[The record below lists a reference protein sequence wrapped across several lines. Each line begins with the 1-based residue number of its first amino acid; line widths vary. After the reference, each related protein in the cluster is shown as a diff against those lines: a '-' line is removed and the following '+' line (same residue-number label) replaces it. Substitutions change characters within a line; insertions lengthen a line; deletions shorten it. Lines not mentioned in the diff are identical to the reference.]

1 MALDI
6 CKAFDRVWNADLLQ
20 KLVSYA
26 NSDQIFGFIFSLLS
40 NRWLLM
46 VLDGKSAH
54 KYPVNGGIYADA
66 TVYSKCDQAY
76 DLWQHLEFASEI
88 ESDLRDTADWARKW
102 LVDFNTG
109 KTQIVSFDRFINT
122 GAYDVKMDE
131 SVLEE
136 KSFFKML
143 GLTFFSKFDW
153 GSYIISVAKTASKK
167 IGVTICSMKFLS
179 PEVALYFY

>member
-1 MALDI
+1 MARDI

-46 VLDGKSAH
+46 VLDGKSSQ
-54 KYPVNGGIYADA
+54 KYPVNGAIYADA

-88 ESDLRDTADWARKW
+88 ESDRETL
-102 LVDFNTG
+102 LTG
-109 KTQIVSFDRFINT
+109 PGNGLLI
-122 GAYDVKMDE
+122 
-131 SVLEE
+131 SVLEKL
-136 KSFFKML
+136 KSFRL
-143 GLTFFSKFDW
+143 
-153 GSYIISVAKTASKK
+153 
-167 IGVTICSMKFLS
+167 IGVLTLVLMM
-179 PEVALYFY
+179 

>member
-1 MALDI
+1 MARDI

-46 VLDGKSAH
+46 VLDGKSSH
-54 KYPVNGGIYADA
+54 KYPVNGAIYADA
-66 TVYSKCDQAY
+66 TIYSKCDQAY
-76 DLWQHLEFASEI
+76 DLWQHLEFAEI
-88 ESDLRDTADWARKW
+88 ESDLRDTADWDRKW

-109 KTQIVSFDRFINT
+109 KTQIVSFDRCINT

-153 GSYIISVAKTASKK
+153 ESYIISVAKTASKK
-167 IGVTICSMKFLS
+167 IGVTICPMKFLS
-179 PEVALYFY
+179 SEVALYFY

>member
-20 KLVSYA
+20 KVVSYA
-26 NSDQIFGFIFSLLS
+26 SSDQIFGFIFSLLS

-88 ESDLRDTADWARKW
+88 ESDLRDTAD
-102 LVDFNTG
+102 
-109 KTQIVSFDRFINT
+109 
-122 GAYDVKMDE
+122 
-131 SVLEE
+131 
-136 KSFFKML
+136 
-143 GLTFFSKFDW
+143 
-153 GSYIISVAKTASKK
+153 
-167 IGVTICSMKFLS
+167 
-179 PEVALYFY
+179 

>member
-1 MALDI
+1 
-6 CKAFDRVWNADLLQ
+6 
-20 KLVSYA
+20 
-26 NSDQIFGFIFSLLS
+26 
-40 NRWLLM
+40 M
-46 VLDGKSAH
+46 VLDGKSSH

-66 TVYSKCDQAY
+66 TVYSKCNQVY
-76 DLWQHLEFASEI
+76 DLWQHLEFASET

-143 GLTFFSKFDW
+143 GLTFFSKFGW
-153 GSYIISVAKTASKK
+153 QSYIISVARTASKK
-167 IGVTICSMKFLS
+167 IGVTTCSMKFFS
-179 PEVALYFY
+179 PEVALYLF